1 MRRSVLVLHPTWPRP
16 DTCSG
21 DHQLHQ
27 LIRLLRRAGHAVVV
41 VGLDRLAEEERG
53 RYGAELV
60 ALGCEVEEL
69 FPHAAAHKPW
79 GLELARARLRAVAE
93 RNRCDAALISFWNVA
108 QEHLPTLRRALPHL
122 RAAVHSWDVWYLR
135 EVRGAALAGHL
146 PLLQKF
152 AHGRHRELA
161 AYAQADA
168 VLAVTGADAAVLA
181 AGMAAEQAANR
192 LPAALRAL
200 PPVITVPHLHP
211 LPAAS
216 PPLAARRDVVF
227 VGYFGH
233 QPNVDAAL
241 WLGQEI
247 WPRVAEQLPDARLKI
262 VGGGAPAPVRALASE
277 SVEVTG
283 QVADLA
289 DLLDGARVSVAPL
302 RYGAGLKGK
311 VSQALAAGLPV
322 VTTPVGAEG
331 IPLENGRHAL
341 IESTAAELA
350 AAVVRLFSDP
360 EQWARQAAAGRS
372 LVAACY
378 GEAPVAAPLFQALF
392 GELPATGDPP
402 VLPADVRALNIL
414 CRGFDWQ
421 DERRSLPQAL
431 ACFGEAE
438 RLDPALSAAPL
449 AAAALQLERGR
460 PDLAREPWQRARRL
474 APRSLGVLALG
485 AELMAGEGHAAE
497 AARAVETVLALS
509 PEHPRAMR
517 LRGELAMATGQVER
531 AAELLKEA
539 ARTHPSD
546 FRIHRAFTRLALGS
560 GNTELGL
567 TLMEHQWDYARQVGY
582 NAEEDQLRREMVR
595 ITESLAPGG
604 ERLPATLGCPP
615 ESGWIL
621 PPASDDAAAAAP
633 VSTPADGPSVSIIIP
648 VLDRLDLTRACLAAL
663 HRHTPAGRAE
673 LILVDNGS
681 GDGTVEFLRAE
692 RAAGRLTAL
701 FNAENQGFARA
712 CNQGAAAAR
721 ADALLFLNNDTE
733 VRPGWLEPL
742 LATLAGDPRVGA
754 AGSKLLFP
762 DGTIQHA
769 GVIVADD
776 RKLPD
781 PLVARHIYYRERADL
796 PQANQPREYQALTA
810 ACLLVRRRAFVAACG
825 FDEGYWNGYEDIDL
839 CFRLREEGWRLV
851 YVPASEVIHH
861 ESQSGPARF
870 VKVADNIRRLRG
882 RWLARV
888 QPDLIIHPDGR
899 LETTQAGAIRPYAP
913 DGPDE
918 SDAPAA
924 AEPAAGGGLTSI
936 VILTCNALSYT
947 RRCVAALQA
956 HTTEPH
962 EVVFVDNGSN
972 DGTADYL
979 AELAA
984 RHPHYRLIRNARN
997 LGYAAGNN
1005 QGLAAARGEQLVL
1018 LNNDVVVTE
1027 GWLGRLLACARRH
1040 AAVGLVGPFTN
1051 RISGPQQL
1059 PEVDYDTESLEGL
1072 DAWARRLARE
1082 QAGQQQI
1089 HWRAVGFCLL
1099 IKRAVLEKIGGL
1111 DERFGRG
1118 NFEDDDLC
1126 LRARLAGFATI
1137 LARDC
1142 FVHHYGG
1149 RTFAACG
1156 IDFAASMEEN
1166 WRIFREKWGVPDG
1179 IGYRDDHDMSPH
1191 LQGGFDPA
1199 RHRCPLP
1206 AAPGG
1211 ATPQES
1217 AAAPSLAGRIAAGE
1231 RLFGEQRWPEAE
1243 AVFREILD
1251 RAPDNVR
1258 VRNDLACTLW
1268 QQGRSAEA
1276 LREGS
1281 QALQADP
1288 AHRDAAWNL
1297 GQFLLALGRDSEA
1310 SELYE
1315 SYLRL
1320 HPEAREFAAA
1330 LENLQQPAARAE
1342 RDG

>member
-41 VGLDRLAEEERG
+41 VGLDRLPEEERG
-53 RYGAELV
+53 RYAADLV
-60 ALGCEVEEL
+60 AMGCEVEEL

-79 GLELARARLRAVAE
+79 GLELARSKLRAIAE
-93 RNRCDAALISFWNVA
+93 RNRCDAALVSFWNVA
-108 QEHLPTLRRALPHL
+108 QEHLLLLRRALPRL
-122 RAAVHSWDVWYLR
+122 RAVVHSWDVWYLR

-152 AHGRHRELA
+152 ARTRHRELA

-168 VLAVTGADAAVLA
+168 VLAVTEADAAVLT

-211 LPAAS
+211 LPADP

-247 WPRVAEQLPDARLKI
+247 WPRVAEKLPDAHLKI
-262 VGGGAPAPVRALASE
+262 VGGGAPASVQALASDR
-277 SVEVTG
+277 VEVLG
-283 QVADLA
+283 SVADLEN
-289 DLLDGARVSVAPL
+289 LLDGARVSVAPL

-341 IESTAAELA
+341 IAATVEDLA
-350 AAVVRLFSDP
+350 AAVVRLYTDA
-360 EQWARQAAAGRS
+360 EQWTRQAAAGRA

-378 GEAPVAAPLFQALF
+378 GEAPAAAPLFQALF
-392 GELPATGDPP
+392 GKLPAAGELPA
-402 VLPADVRALNIL
+402 LPADIKALNSL
-414 CRGFDWQ
+414 CNGFDWQ

-431 ACFGEAE
+431 ACFREAE
-438 RLDPALSAAPL
+438 SLDPMLGVAPL
-449 AAAALQLERGR
+449 AMAALELERGR
-460 PDLAREPWQRARRL
+460 PDLARDPWQRAQRL
-474 APRSLGVLALG
+474 APRALGVLAVG
-485 AELMAGEGHAAE
+485 AELMAREGHTAA
-497 AARAVETVLALS
+497 AAKAVETVLALS

-546 FRIHRAFTRLALGS
+546 FRVHRAFARLALGT
-560 GNTELGL
+560 GNTELAL
-567 TLMEHQWDYARQVGY
+567 TLLEHQWDYTRQVGY
-582 NAEEDQLRREMVR
+582 NAEEEQLRRELVQ

-615 ESGWIL
+615 ENGWIL
-621 PPASDDAAAAAP
+621 PAVPGTAAP
-633 VSTPADGPSVSIIIP
+633 TPQETSPEGKPSVSIIIP
-648 VLDRLDLTRACLAAL
+648 VLDRLDLTRACLEAL
-663 HRHTPAGRAE
+663 RRHTPAGQVE

-681 GDGTVEFLRAE
+681 HDGTVEFLRAE
-692 RAAGRLTAL
+692 EAAGRLTAL
-701 FNAENQGFARA
+701 FNAENLGFARA
-712 CNQGAAAAR
+712 CNAGAAVAR

-733 VRPGWLEPL
+733 VRPCWLEPL
-742 LATLAGDPRVGA
+742 LATLAGDPQVGA
-754 AGSKLLFP
+754 VGSKLLFP

-776 RKLPD
+776 RQLPD

-810 ACLLVRRRAFVAACG
+810 ACLLVRREAFSAADG

-839 CFRLREEGWRLV
+839 CFRLREDGWRLV
-851 YVPASEVIHH
+851 YAPASEVIHH

-870 VKVADNIRRLRG
+870 IKVAENIRRLRG
-882 RWLARV
+882 RWLAKV
-888 QPDLIIHPDGR
+888 EPDLIIHPDGR
-899 LETTQAGAIRPYAP
+899 LESTPAGAIRPYVP
-913 DGPDE
+913 GTE
-918 SDAPAA
+918 AA
-924 AEPAAGGGLTSI
+924 AGPGLTSI
-936 VILTCNALSYT
+936 VVLTRNALSYT

-956 HTTEPH
+956 HTPEQH
-962 EVVFVDNGSN
+962 EVIFVDNGSD
-972 DGTADYL
+972 DGTLEYL
-979 AELAA
+979 AELVD
-984 RHPHYRLIRNARN
+984 RHPHYRLVRNERN

-1040 AAVGLVGPFTN
+1040 QAIGLVGPVTN
-1051 RISGPQQL
+1051 HISGPQRL
-1059 PEVDYDTESLEGL
+1059 PEVGYDPESLEGL
-1072 DAWARRLARE
+1072 DAWARQFAQE
-1082 QAGQQQI
+1082 HAGQRQV

-1099 IKRAVLEKIGGL
+1099 IKRTVLDRIGGL

-1118 NFEDDDLC
+1118 NFEDDDFC
-1126 LRARLAGFATI
+1126 LRARLAGFATVV
-1137 LARDC
+1137 ARDC

-1156 IDFAASMEEN
+1156 IDFVASMEEN

-1179 IGYRDDHDMSPH
+1179 VGYRDDYDMSPH
-1191 LQGGFDPA
+1191 LQAGFDPA

-1206 AAPGG
+1206 AAPAG
-1211 ATPQES
+1211 
-1217 AAAPSLAGRIAAGE
+1217 AAPGEATDPVTLAERIAEGE
-1231 RLFGEQRWPEAE
+1231 RLFGAQRWPEAE
-1243 AVFREILD
+1243 AVFLEIL
-1251 RAPDNVR
+1251 AQIPENVR

-1281 QALQADP
+1281 RALQADP
-1288 AHRDAAWNL
+1288 DHRDAAWNL
-1297 GQFLLALGRDSEA
+1297 GQFLLALGRETETG
-1310 SELYE
+1310 ELYE

-1320 HPEAREFAAA
+1320 HPQAHEFAEA
-1330 LENLQQPAARAE
+1330 LESLRRPAARAE